1 MKFAV
6 FWCFVA
12 LLNIFVHKKMPENLK
27 WFLPGSV
34 GFALGVCETVILHL
48 L

>member
-1 MKFAV
+1 MEFAV

-12 LLNIFVHKKMPENLK
+12 LLNIFVHKKMLENLK

-34 GFALGVCETVILHL
+34 GFALGMCEATFLYQL
-48 L
+48 